1 MLTKQKGDIAEQ
13 AVILQALKLGWGVCK
28 PIGNRLPYDLV
39 FDVAGQLVRIQVK
52 SAWFDE
58 KRGNFVVDTR
68 RTKTNRRVMVRG
80 VYQLTDFDFAVA
92 YIDSLHVFYVI
103 PVQDFIAYGSEIHLV
118 KSDKRQRKPRSA
130 VYREVWHILSQT
142 TERVLVRS
150 EPTDS
155 GIAGLAS

>member
-28 PIGNRLPYDLV
+28 PIGDRLPYDLV

-58 KRGNFVVDTR
+58 KRENFVVDTR

-80 VYQLTDFDFAVA
+80 VYQLTDFDFAVV

-118 KSDKRQRKPRSA
+118 ESDKRQRKPRSA
-130 VYREVWHILSQT
+130 SYREAWHLLSQT
-142 TERVLVRS
+142 TENLLVRNKS
-150 EPTDS
+150 TDA
-155 GIAGLAS
+155 GIASLAS